1 MNRERALKAIRLEP
15 TERIPH
21 WEHFSC
27 PEFQMA
33 VTGIDPYEHPRQSM
47 ERFLE
52 LLPIDVGV
60 VPSSDGPIP
69 RPPKDEVSA
78 EVPGVG
84 RLARWGTGWSWH
96 WNWGARFKSIEDV
109 LSFSPLEHMDC
120 RGWGVVEDRDYTL
133 GVEELAQEFQAGLD
147 MARQATGERA
157 LVPAGFYNTIFMWP
171 LLTFGWELFLEL
183 GALYQD
189 ELKRIL
195 SEFAERSRKVF
206 KAWAMTDVELF
217 TSHDDICYQAGPVFS
232 PDWLRRFIYPYY
244 EEFWSYLKAA
254 GIKVVFIS
262 DGNVDRVADDIF
274 ACGADGIMSEPY
286 TDWDVISRKHP
297 DKILAGDGDNR
308 ILATCDREAIEEM
321 VKRMAEIGRRC
332 AGYFFC
338 IGNHIPWNQPVEGV
352 RMYFEASEKYG
363 WRGTCG

>member
-27 PEFQMA
+27 PDFQAA

-60 VPSSDGPIP
+60 VPQSDDPIP
-69 RPPKDEVSA
+69 RPPRDEVSA
-78 EVPGVG
+78 EVPGAG

-96 WNWGARFKSIEDV
+96 WNWGARFKSIEEV

-120 RGWGVVEDRDYTL
+120 RGWGVVEDRDYTRSI
-133 GVEELAQEFQAGLD
+133 EDLAQEFQQGLD
-147 MARQATGERA
+147 KARQATGERA

-195 SEFAERSRKVF
+195 AEFAERSRKVF

-232 PDWLRRFIYPYY
+232 PDWLRKFIYPYY
-244 EEFWSYLKAA
+244 EEFWGYLKAA

-286 TDWDVISRKHP
+286 TDWDAISRKHP

-308 ILATCDREAIEEM
+308 ILATCDREAIENM

-352 RMYFEASEKYG
+352 HMYFEASEKYG
-363 WRGTCG
+363 WR